1 LNYYEYLIKGVSLD
15 ALKTD
20 AEFKLRKLSKE
31 DDQERELL
39 KHKLEMEFEKLT
51 FDNEIDNLDDSVL
64 RYRAFENVRTAMN
77 YRKVT
82 VRSSL

>member
-1 LNYYEYLIKGVSLD
+1 
-15 ALKTD
+15 
-20 AEFKLRKLSKE
+20 
-31 DDQERELL
+31 
-39 KHKLEMEFEKLT
+39 MEFEKLT

>member
-1 LNYYEYLIKGVSLD
+1 LSYYEYVIKGVLLD
-15 ALKTD
+15 TLTND
-20 AEFKLRKLSKE
+20 ADFELRKLSKE
-31 DDQERELL
+31 DDEERKLL
-39 KHKLEMEFEKLT
+39 NHKLEMEFEKLT